1 MLEGKKPPFA
11 TFRLDNELILTTL
24 SLARRVFMSDTNNL
38 KVTYGLDMK
47 LSTKDEQ
54 LATIRERQKRLRKE
68 ELYSY
73 PTKSRKTNS

>member
-1 MLEGKKPPFA
+1 
-11 TFRLDNELILTTL
+11 
-24 SLARRVFMSDTNNL
+24 MSDTNNL

-54 LATIRERQKRLRKE
+54 LATIRERQKRQRKE